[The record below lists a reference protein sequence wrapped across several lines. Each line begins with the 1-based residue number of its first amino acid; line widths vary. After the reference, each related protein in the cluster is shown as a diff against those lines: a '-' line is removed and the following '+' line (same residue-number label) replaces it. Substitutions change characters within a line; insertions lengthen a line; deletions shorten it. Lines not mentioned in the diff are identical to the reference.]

1 MTYLAY
7 ISLLTTRGLLLVI
20 LAAAWMIG
28 ILIDST
34 LQLPPQLF
42 LLLSGLTS
50 LLLIIFW
57 RQRPDRLL
65 LLAVLF
71 IALGAWRY
79 AHAQPQYDPQSL
91 QRFMRIT
98 SPLGVSG
105 IVSDEPKLQGRTRLL
120 TISVDAVQISKNSQ
134 WEKAN
139 GTIEVVTL
147 FNGSSAEDPYGANYD
162 DSVKLYGKLQW
173 PISTS
178 PKRIIARMGFPRIYV
193 SATGGNA
200 IIAWIYHLRNQL
212 ATLIEQVLPQPEAAL
227 LIGIFL
233 GLQTPALNLMAA
245 YFKATGTT
253 HLLVASGSNVAIISG
268 IFSRATQSPLASL
281 PKLWRDWA
289 RTMLLLFSIAFYTVL
304 SGAGPAT
311 IRAGIMGGLL
321 VIAPSLGKR
330 YNIYTGLA
338 GAALLMSC
346 IDPFLLWD
354 ISFQLS
360 FLATL
365 GIVFLTPYLQRLMH
379 PITGL
384 RIEALIIEMTA
395 VTLAAQIAT
404 LPILVLV
411 SESISLI
418 SPIANLLVAPLPG
431 PLILLGLIIGLTGLV
446 SHELSLLCGWIAF
459 PLLWYMKTII
469 ALCSHLPYSFIHV
482 GYISNSIIWFYYALL
497 ILAISFLLYRYPL
510 SSTKP
515 HKPARSYKRL
525 YIGSAVLIIVITSI
539 MTILPPATT
548 TNTISFFAIGATKA
562 NEPDITD
569 ATKAHQQ
576 NIHGEAIFVRTQQ
589 GKTLLIDGGNDIV
602 SLSQLLDER
611 FPSRKRLLDM
621 VILTSPQQDTITGLL
636 DVLTRYEIGSVF
648 DAGMAH
654 PSTTYARWR
663 RIINERHLRYR
674 PVTQGT
680 TISWGATT
688 QLQILWP
695 QNRLHTGS
703 NEIRDNGLI
712 LRLVMPGLRLL
723 LLGSS
728 IQSNYALSGLLA
740 SIDGSLLKADIV
752 QVLGATDTPVPS
764 AFTDLLQRA
773 QPSLVVMTSPT
784 QHKSKP
790 STNNTSATLSSALG
804 SVPQVL
810 ETARLGTIEMR
821 TGTNGW
827 TMDK

>member
-1 MTYLAY
+1 
-7 ISLLTTRGLLLVI
+7 
-20 LAAAWMIG
+20 
-28 ILIDST
+28 
-34 LQLPPQLF
+34 
-42 LLLSGLTS
+42 
-50 LLLIIFW
+50 
-57 RQRPDRLL
+57 
-65 LLAVLF
+65 
-71 IALGAWRY
+71 
-79 AHAQPQYDPQSL
+79 
-91 QRFMRIT
+91 
-98 SPLGVSG
+98 
-105 IVSDEPKLQGRTRLL
+105 L
-120 TISVDAVQISKNSQ
+120 TINIDAVQTSKSTQ

-147 FNGSSAEDPYGANYD
+147 FNGSSAEDPYGANYG
-162 DSVKLYGKLQW
+162 DSVKLYGKLQS
-173 PISTS
+173 PPPTS
-178 PKRIIARMGFPRIYV
+178 PKKVIASMSFPRIYV
-193 SATGGNA
+193 SATDGNA
-200 IIAWIYHLRNQL
+200 IIASIYHLRNQL

-227 LIGIFL
+227 LVGIFL
-233 GLQTPALNLMAA
+233 GLQTPALNLLAS

-253 HLLVASGSNVAIISG
+253 HLLVSSGSNVTIISG
-268 IFSRATQSPLASL
+268 ILSRATQYPLASL
-281 PKLWRDWA
+281 PKIWQDWT
-289 RTMLLLFSIAFYTVL
+289 RTMLLLLGIALYTVL

-330 YNIYTGLA
+330 YNVYTGLA

-354 ISFQLS
+354 IGFLLS

-365 GIVFLTPYLQRLMH
+365 GIILLTPYLQRLMR

-384 RIEALIIEMTA
+384 PIESLIIEMTA

-404 LPILVLV
+404 LPILGFAFRQV
-411 SESISLI
+411 SLI

-431 PLILLGLIIGLTGLV
+431 PLILLGLIISVTGLV

-469 ALCSHLPYSFIHV
+469 DLCSHIPYSFILVEHIPN
-482 GYISNSIIWFYYALL
+482 YIILFYYALL

-510 SSTKP
+510 PSTKP
-515 HKPARSYKRL
+515 HQSSRDYKRL
-525 YIGSAVLIIVITSI
+525 YIGTAVLIIVITGI
-539 MTILPPATT
+539 IAILPPSITS
-548 TNTISFFAIGATKA
+548 NTISFFAIGPTKA
-562 NEPDITD
+562 NEPHIID
-569 ATKAHQQ
+569 ATKASQQ
-576 NIHGEAIFVRTQQ
+576 HIHGEAIFVRTQD

-611 FPSRKRLLDM
+611 LPPWKRSLDM

-636 DVLTRYEIGSVF
+636 DVLTRYEIGFVF

-663 RIINERHLRYR
+663 RIINERHLQYT
-674 PVTQGT
+674 PVAQGT
-680 TISWGATT
+680 TISLGATA

-695 QNRLHTGS
+695 QERLHTGS

-728 IQSNYALSGLLA
+728 IQSNYALSGLLT
-740 SIDGSLLKADIV
+740 SIDGKMLKADIV
-752 QVLGATDTPVPS
+752 QVLGEAGTPVPS
-764 AFTDLLQRA
+764 ALTDLLQHA
-773 QPSLVVMTSPT
+773 QPSLVVITSPT

-790 STNNTSATLSSALG
+790 PTNNTRATLSSALV

-810 ETARLGTIEMR
+810 ETALLGTIEIR

-827 TMDK
+827 TMGE